1 NPDVIERQLAHQDG
15 DKIRS
20 VYNRAEYILERKK
33 MMQDWAE
40 FLDRVRSA
48 KTTVLKMETEKMS
61 RKAGL

>member
-40 FLDRVRSA
+40 FLEKARQEEPCVI
-48 KTTVLKMETEKMS
+48 VLANKRIRGNEK
-61 RKAGL
+61 